1 MSDVPDFTI
10 NTNMHRAFT
19 REVQRLSSALTA
31 VDLSDSEAAAGLRRR
46 YDFFSDTL
54 HTHHQGEDR
63 YLWPAALA
71 QATPAE
77 KVVLLAMES
86 EHEDLQR
93 VLGELDHGFGSLGP
107 DSDTAALVASFQE
120 LALVLDGHCAHE
132 ERDGIPI
139 VQKYVTKAQ
148 LKEFMSFTREQKD
161 SIMVLPWVCD
171 GATEQQQATTWGMLP
186 GFVRLFVK
194 PIATRKYTAFAT
206 SCGV

>member
-10 NTNMHRAFT
+10 NTNMHRAFM
-19 REVQRLSSALTA
+19 REVQRLSAALTA
-31 VDLSDSEAAAGLRRR
+31 ADLADAESVDGLRRR

-77 KVVLLAMES
+77 KVVLVAMES

-93 VLGELDHGFGSLGP
+93 VLGELDAGFGSLGP
-107 DSDTAALVASFQE
+107 DSDTAALGASFQE
-120 LALVLDGHCAHE
+120 LSLVLEGHCAHE
-132 ERDGIPI
+132 ERDAVPI
-139 VQKYVTKAQ
+139 VQKYVTKEQ

-171 GATEQQQATTWGMLP
+171 GATREQQETTWGMLP
-186 GFVRLFVK
+186 GFVRLFVR
-194 PIATRKYTAFAT
+194 PMATRKYTNFTAA
-206 SCGV
+206 CGV